1 MNRYRGVIAR
11 YENEEEVLRLRE
23 PRSESLLM
31 IAPPITP
38 LRKAGAEMMPPIYE
52 YLFVQWNNTRH
63 MLVGFLLRTEA
74 LA

>member
-38 LRKAGAEMMPPIYE
+38 LRKAGAEMMPPICE
-52 YLFVQWNNTRH
+52 YLFVQ
-63 MLVGFLLRTEA
+63 
-74 LA
+74 